1 MSFDHLKSTVHK
13 FNAIKSTVVTV
24 ATDLLYKYA
33 MSIKKRTRL
42 NTNGFFFTSNAVSAF
57 NNASALSF
65 SKFLVKETLLI

>member
-42 NTNGFFFTSNAVSAF
+42 NTNGFFLLQMQCRHLTMQAPFHSA
-57 NNASALSF
+57 N
-65 SKFLVKETLLI
+65 FL